1 MYTLMKQFLNL
12 VKGISIHLTKDEAIV
27 TIVFGLLLVFA
38 FILQMERSPTNPSS
52 VFGICLTVIFALYI
66 FETSSRK

>member
-12 VKGISIHLTKDEAIV
+12 VKGISIRLTKDEAIV
-27 TIVFGLLLVFA
+27 TIIFGLLLIFA
-38 FILQMERSPTNPSS
+38 FILQMEHSSTNLLS

-66 FETSSRK
+66 FETSSRQ